1 MVPCFPQKS
10 NKITIMEKSPSGI
23 TYLLSLYV
31 NIVMKPAE
39 LLSKETDPVNLY
51 QISPDKSKLESTK
64 TSAQRS
70 QSPACAHSLY
80 SCQ

>member
-1 MVPCFPQKS
+1 
-10 NKITIMEKSPSGI
+10 MEKSPSGI
-23 TYLLSLYV
+23 TYLLSLFV

-64 TSAQRS
+64 NIREKSVFLLTIFKTTF
-70 QSPACAHSLY
+70 
-80 SCQ
+80 